1 MPLKRIAKI
10 GRVYPRRV
18 QRNQRTLLNFAGDN
32 ANIEFNTIEELRAY
46 LGVDTR
52 EEALEIPLE
61 T

>member
-32 ANIEFNTIEELRAY
+32 ANIEFNTIEELRA
-46 LGVDTR
+46 
-52 EEALEIPLE
+52 
-61 T
+61 